1 MSRLKARLLS
11 VSVLAMENQQ
21 PLCSAAANTSAG
33 RSLLQRARNG
43 TSLVLASIGGDPQ
56 VGDQS
61 CLLPLV
67 RRNLHPLREKAHHL
81 QDGARSYRDL
91 VRGASHAPV
100 GNGEGVERRIEA
112 EHLLNLSTSSATPG
126 PAAR

>member
-1 MSRLKARLLS
+1 MSRLKARLLLM
-11 VSVLAMENQQ
+11 SVLAMDNQQ
-21 PLCSAAANTSAG
+21 PFVFGGGEHIGGPFPAPA
-33 RSLLQRARNG
+33 RAKRHAF
-43 TSLVLASIGGDPQ
+43 VLAIIGGDPQ

-67 RRNLHPLREKAHHL
+67 RRNIHPLREKAHL

-91 VRGASHAPV
+91 VRGPSHAPV

-112 EHLLNLSTSSATPG
+112 EHLLNLSTSAATPG